1 MSGITP
7 ILDTLLHQ
15 VLGKRVDIPV
25 LKDLNPPVG
34 PAVHP
39 EGPRAVRADARLDSR
54 QPAVLEPPPMSRQ
67 PSSASA
73 RDLPPG
79 AEAGATSASTR
90 LSPVAQ
96 IIAGLLARFPSPP
109 SVIQPPAP
117 LLPAQDAAPASLVAS
132 RLQASIR
139 DSGLFYE
146 SHLANWYR
154 GATPRQQLEREPQM
168 RMPPPAP
175 PSAAGAATPAPVG
188 ASVTPPPAP
197 PSATAAAL
205 IAAPLSGTSAQATA
219 LQTSAAQAG
228 APQNRLPQTSPL
240 QSATPQGST
249 PPTNTPLAGQ
259 NPWIAERAQAHT
271 FHTTDDDAPSQ
282 PAGRALDI
290 AEGLQGVVRH
300 QLELLAAPVLRW
312 EGDLWSG
319 IFVALVIQAPDAFR
333 DQHQEPDADR
343 DDGEEEGAWQ
353 SELTVH
359 IEDFGP
365 LRVHL
370 RLAGTSL
377 SLGIA
382 VASTAVLERLEAGRS
397 TLLSRLE
404 TRGFSEPAIDIRLD
418 RDNNDGRWQ

>member
-175 PSAAGAATPAPVG
+175 PSA
-188 ASVTPPPAP
+188 
-197 PSATAAAL
+197 TAAAL
-205 IAAPLSGTSAQATA
+205 SAAPLSCTSAQATA

-418 RDNNDGRWQ
+418 RDNDDGRWQ